1 MIEHPKNYYKNAS
14 IYIIKSPN
22 TDMVYIGSTSKPI
35 ETRFKQHICNCKRKF
50 TKKSTSS
57 WKVIEKGDAYIE
69 YIEKY
74 PCLSNHELCKKE
86 NEHIFR
92 NRLDGLNVVN
102 VGGRY
107 PT

>member
-35 ETRFKQHICNCKRKF
+35 ETRFKQHIRNCKR
-50 TKKSTSS
+50 KSTSS
-57 WKVIEKGDAYIE
+57 WKVIDKGDAYIE

-74 PCLSNHELCKKE
+74 ACLSNGELCDKE
-86 NEHIFR
+86 NEHIFK

-107 PT
+107 PRF